1 MTEPLDQNIQLR
13 IDGPIARV
21 TLNRSDRH
29 NAFDDRV
36 IAALSACFDNLA
48 TNETVRVVILAST
61 GKSFSAGADLG
72 WMKRS
77 AGYRNA
83 ENEAD
88 ARKLAEMLAKLNLLP
103 KPTIAL
109 VQGGAYGGGVGLVAA
124 CDIALAA
131 EGAKFSLTETRLG
144 LIPSVI
150 SPYVLAAIGARA
162 ARRYFLTA
170 EFFDAAEAYRLGLVH
185 SVVPADELTEAGDR
199 LIKHLLDA
207 APGAVADAK
216 RLIADIAGQPIDDT
230 IIGETARRIANAR
243 SSDEGREG
251 ISAFLERRK
260 PGWRLEKD

>member
-1 MTEPLDQNIQLR
+1 MTETSQQNILLT
-13 IDGPIARV
+13 IEGPVARV
-21 TLNRSDRH
+21 VLNRPDRH
-29 NAFDDRV
+29 NAFDDIIIATLANCFEGLATDDAVRV
-36 IAALSACFDNLA
+36 IVLSA
-48 TNETVRVVILAST
+48 I

-77 AGYRNA
+77 AGYSKA

-88 ARKLAEMLAKLNLLP
+88 ARKLAEMLATLNRLP

-124 CDIALAA
+124 CDIAIASDA
-131 EGAKFSLTETRLG
+131 AKFSLTETRLG

-170 EFFDAAEAYRLGLVH
+170 EFFDAAEAFRLGLVH
-185 SVVPADELTEAGDR
+185 SIVPADELAEAGQ
-199 LIKHLLDA
+199 LMVKHLLDA
-207 APGAVADAK
+207 APDAVADAK

-230 IIGETARRIANAR
+230 LIGETARRIANAR
-243 SSDEGREG
+243 SSNEGREG
-251 ISAFLERRK
+251 IAAFLEQRK
-260 PGWRLEKD
+260 PGWRPE